1 MPRTYPLETIHLDTV
16 WPVFVLAASSL
27 GLLST
32 SADLPL
38 GRFWIAGGAATAII
52 ATQMDALT
60 SSQLGGRSWLP
71 VVAGSFV
78 FIFGANWAGALLPL
92 ELIHVPQAEVRAPT
106 ADVNVTASL
115 ALATSHAYFYAGF
128 QTRSIGCCELC
139 KLHNRGSEVCFT
151 NISAHP
157 SSPNPFHSSCPSC
170 GAISSDE
177 LTIAVLA
184 SLVSFIVPVAVMC
197 LGIFT
202 SAKVKSFRVTPE
214 TQR

>member
-128 QTRSIGCCELC
+128 QTRSIGYFARYVTPVAYLLPINLLEDFSKPLS
-139 KLHNRGSEVCFT
+139 LSFRLLG
-151 NISAHP
+151 NIMA
-157 SSPNPFHSSCPSC
+157 
-170 GAISSDE
+170 DE

-197 LGIFT
+197 LGG
-202 SAKVKSFRVTPE
+202 SKL
-214 TQR
+214 